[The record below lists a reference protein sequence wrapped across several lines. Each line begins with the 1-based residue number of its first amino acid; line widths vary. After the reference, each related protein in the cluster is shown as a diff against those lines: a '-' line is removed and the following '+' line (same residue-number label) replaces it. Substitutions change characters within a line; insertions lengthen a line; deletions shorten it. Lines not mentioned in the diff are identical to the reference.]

1 MQLHVQ
7 TALMDIILKEILANR
22 VITIVLNVLVQEI
35 VLNVREDITNWVVT
49 VFNAD
54 LVVLHVIQIQ
64 IVVVVLM
71 DILNLET
78 CVKNVDQNVILA
90 NL

>member
-1 MQLHVQ
+1 
-7 TALMDIILKEILANR
+7 MDIILKEILANR

>member
-1 MQLHVQ
+1 
-7 TALMDIILKEILANR
+7 MDIILKEILANR

-35 VLNVREDITNWVVT
+35 VPNVREDITNRVVI

-71 DILNLET
+71 DILNLEL
-78 CVKNVDQNVILA
+78 CVKNVDQNVLLA
-90 NL
+90 HL

>member
-1 MQLHVQ
+1 
-7 TALMDIILKEILANR
+7 MDIILKEILANR

-78 CVKNVDQNVILA
+78 CVKNVGLNVILA

>member
-1 MQLHVQ
+1 
-7 TALMDIILKEILANR
+7 MDIILKEILANH

-35 VLNVREDITNWVVT
+35 VLNVREDITNRAVT

-78 CVKNVDQNVILA
+78 CVKNVGLNVILA